1 MPRHASA
8 AVEAEEEAGVIGA
21 VCPTPIGSYEYR
33 KRRANGAS
41 IMYNVEVFPL
51 AVTNELDD
59 WKEMDERDRK
69 WFPFSDAAS
78 AVDEPELQA
87 LIRSF
92 GDSGFRGG
100 AQPRDVVQNMRYQPG
115 VSRSCAWV
123 QRSAERCVGN
133 EGVE

>member
-59 WKEMDERDRK
+59 WKEMDERDRN
-69 WFPFSDAAS
+69 WFSFSDAAS
-78 AVDEPELQA
+78 AVDEPDLQA

-92 GDSGFRGG
+92 GDSGFRAV
-100 AQPRDVVQNMRYQPG
+100 AQPREIGGAHVWPPFTHSHL
-115 VSRSCAWV
+115 VSR
-123 QRSAERCVGN
+123 
-133 EGVE
+133 